1 MSEISVRKELPHATD
16 VVWTALRS
24 FGGVE
29 AWIPMIAASEVDGE
43 GAGATRVCT
52 TGDGGRLVERLD
64 ELDDDAKRLTYR
76 IVDSPLPVQNYRS
89 SMSVL
94 PSGAGALVVWNATFD
109 VAGAEPAEVEAMMRD
124 VYASGLDG
132 LDALLAQA

>member
-1 MSEISVRKELPHATD
+1 MSEISVRKEVRHATD
-16 VVWTALRS
+16 AVWTAVRT

-29 AWIPMIAASEVDGE
+29 AWIPMIAASEVEGQ

-52 TGDGGRLVERLD
+52 TGDGGRLVERLE
-64 ELDDDAKRLTYR
+64 ELDDDAKRLAYS

-89 SMSVL
+89 TMSVL
-94 PSGAGALVVWNATFD
+94 PAGTGSLVVWNASFD
-109 VAGAEPAEVEAMMRD
+109 VVGAEPAEVESMMRD

-132 LDALLAQA
+132 LDAFLTEA